1 MIVFLSSRDNKKVVI
16 EQVSTVGILI
26 LTGRDNPEQ
35 LPDKEQLQSS
45 IREVVSGSFTAFDVE
60 YFDGIYSAEELLNE
74 GEYFEYED
82 YVFIRLPDVV
92 LIEEAGLI
100 QPEGKKVELSELV
113 GRIGKASKKCVIEAY
128 TGSVDLCSYL
138 ESLGIKRLDYGI
150 LKKVLLSVALIII
163 IITGLNVLK
172 KGIITGLNN
181 QISQLQM
188 NIENTKRQ
196 VSQYPDRLYVYIDRK
211 PLKMDWINKLEKLPV
226 KETVRFSFKDGQL
239 TYVGGGIQYYQ
250 IPQVFDICSQEKL
263 NCEISL
269 KEKDT
274 YEVNV
279 KVQ

>member
-100 QPEGKKVELSELV
+100 QPEGKKVELSE
-113 GRIGKASKKCVIEAY
+113 RY
-128 TGSVDLCSYL
+128 
-138 ESLGIKRLDYGI
+138 R
-150 LKKVLLSVALIII
+150 
-163 IITGLNVLK
+163 
-172 KGIITGLNN
+172 
-181 QISQLQM
+181 
-188 NIENTKRQ
+188 
-196 VSQYPDRLYVYIDRK
+196 
-211 PLKMDWINKLEKLPV
+211 DW
-226 KETVRFSFKDGQL
+226 ET
-239 TYVGGGIQYYQ
+239 
-250 IPQVFDICSQEKL
+250 
-263 NCEISL
+263 
-269 KEKDT
+269 
-274 YEVNV
+274 
-279 KVQ
+279 